1 MKKGWELPVMA
12 ITVLLGA
19 LLATQFRSQ
28 AVFARQDLPSR
39 RSEDL
44 LRMLKEV
51 EAEKDA
57 LSLEVTQ
64 LREQRRRP
72 AKSVDTFP
80 EQAVPA
86 LEGPGIE
93 VVLTDSEK
101 PTGKGEDPNIAIVHN
116 DDLLRLV
123 NELRTAGA
131 EAVSVNDQR
140 MSESSE
146 IACAGTTILINKTRI
161 APPFTVRAI
170 GAGEAMRSALAMRG
184 GIIEYL
190 RFYGIE
196 VDVQIRERLNVP
208 AYAGSSLLRHARP
221 VTSGS

>member
-1 MKKGWELPVMA
+1 MS
-12 ITVLLGA
+12 ITVILGA
-19 LLATQFRSQ
+19 LLSTQFRSQ

-44 LRMLKEV
+44 LQMLKQAES
-51 EAEKDA
+51 EKDA
-57 LSLEVTQ
+57 LSREVTQ
-64 LREQRRRP
+64 LRELRRNPGQTDARQQQH
-72 AKSVDTFP
+72 AM
-80 EQAVPA
+80 PA

-123 NELRTAGA
+123 NELRSAGA
-131 EAVSVNDQR
+131 EAIKINDQR
-140 MSESSE
+140 MADSSE
-146 IACAGTTILINKTRI
+146 IACAGTTILVNKSRI

-170 GAGEAMRSALAMRG
+170 GGGEGLRSALGMRG

-190 RFYGIE
+190 RFYGIQ
-196 VDVQIRERLNVP
+196 VDVRVREQLTVP
-208 AYAGSSLLRHARP
+208 AYSGSAILRFARP
-221 VTSGS
+221 ARERS

>member
-1 MKKGWELPVMA
+1 MKKGWELPVMS
-12 ITVLLGA
+12 ITVILGA
-19 LLATQFRSQ
+19 LLSTQFRSQ

-44 LRMLKEV
+44 LQMLKQA

-57 LSLEVTQ
+57 LSREVTQ
-64 LREQRRRP
+64 LRELRRHP
-72 AKSVDTFP
+72 GQSAGKQP
-80 EQAVPA
+80 EQGMPA

-93 VVLTDSEK
+93 IVLTDSEK

-123 NELRTAGA
+123 NELRSAGA
-131 EAVSVNDQR
+131 EAISVNDQR
-140 MSESSE
+140 MADSSE
-146 IACAGTTILINKTRI
+146 IACAGTTILINKSRI

-170 GAGEAMRSALAMRG
+170 GGGEGLRSALGMRG

-190 RFYGIE
+190 RFYGIQ
-196 VDVQIRERLNVP
+196 VDVKVREMLTVP
-208 AYAGSSLLRHARP
+208 AYAGSTMFRYAKP
-221 VTSGS
+221 VGKQS